1 MEAGETNGRKRGSA
15 SQAQGRRAAE
25 AYRAPLAAS
34 PKMILAADF
43 LSRPSQK
50 EFRDKAGGQERKARV
65 YLSDCALPRGEQ
77 PDSGE

>member
-43 LSRPSQK
+43 LSRRRRNSGTRR
-50 EFRDKAGGQERKARV
+50 EARNV
-65 YLSDCALPRGEQ
+65 KQGFI
-77 PDSGE
+77 